1 MKKITKRIVCGAL
14 SALLAA
20 STIAG
25 EALRSNADGKTLT
38 AASTS
43 SAKFTD
49 VTGQFDTTAL
59 REENFNSSV
68 LENEQ
73 APKYETRTVM
83 VTLEGD
89 NLVKRSQADGY
100 SVQGYL
106 QSFTGSRATA
116 EIKKEQ
122 NDFLKR
128 LSKTGIP
135 YALEN
140 TYNTVLNA
148 VAIEVDTQYV
158 SRIKQMDG
166 VKSAVI
172 TTEYSV
178 PKAITTSSAEDV
190 TNQTSVY
197 DTGIYDSGEYA
208 KYGEGSLVAILDTG
222 LDYTHDAYQKTP
234 DGATWDE
241 AAVEDIFADLEN
253 QGITLNVTKRSGAT
267 ASDVFVSK
275 KVPFAYDY
283 ADDDADVYPS
293 YSNHG
298 THVAGII
305 GGYDENGYTD
315 KDGEQINET
324 FRGVVPDA
332 QLVIC
337 KVFTDDLDDEDL
349 GGAVAEDIVAALED
363 CVNIGV
369 DVINMSLG
377 TSCGFTTTDDGDD
390 EGMMLNEVYD
400 SIKAAGISL
409 VCAASNDYSSAYG
422 GTFGTNLIKY
432 PDSGTVGSP
441 STFASALSV
450 ASISGQ
456 KSPYMIGKDN
466 KGNDAY
472 VFYEESRDG
481 NGNAYEFAKQMQPYL
496 TNGEVE
502 YVVIPGYGEGAD
514 YSSSTI
520 QSLFKN
526 KDGVSLNRVALVQRG
541 NSTFK
546 EKVELAM
553 AAGAVG
559 IIVYNNVAGVIRM
572 NLGEIEN
579 PIPAVSIDMESGST
593 LVNAAKSHSSRRV
606 GTLKIS
612 EDTKAGPFM
621 SDFSSWGPTYDLK
634 LKPEI
639 TAHGGEITS
648 TVPGGY
654 GEQSGT
660 SMASPN
666 MAGVMAIIRNYIKTL
681 ALRTSG
687 TTDELAISAN
697 VLALVKDE
705 HGNID
710 PVKLNRLANQLIM
723 STATMVKDQAGRTY
737 SPRKQGAGLGSLENV
752 VSKTQAFLSTDL
764 ESGLQAGDYTAD
776 GRPKLELG
784 DDPEMNGEYAMS
796 FKLTNFGT
804 GALSFTTN
812 HLVLTET
819 IAKSG
824 LAVAEQSYTL
834 SPDSVAW
841 TLSEGNGAL
850 EDGTLTVAAG
860 ATVTLSVQ
868 IKLSNKDKTY
878 LNKFENGMYVEG
890 FLQLVSQNSKTQCS
904 LNIPFLG
911 FYGDWYQAP
920 MLDYTA
926 FEVAESDKTESKEED
941 KIKASIWATL
951 PYNTYYNEK
960 YIVPMGSYVYLLDEN
975 DDKMYANEAYCSVSR
990 YNEFYGEDSTMNYM
1004 TSTAIK
1010 AVYAGLLR
1018 NAKYVRY
1025 KMYNEQ
1031 TGELVY
1037 TGECNRVG
1045 KAYTGGAASGIPANV
1060 EIELSP
1066 EAQNLAANGRYTL
1079 KFEFFACAEGKDAQ
1093 GNYIY
1098 PESAPEEN
1106 TYEFTFTVD
1115 YEAPILQDARV
1126 RYENYKVDNVEKQRI
1141 YLDVDVYDNHYAQAV
1156 MLCYPK
1162 KRFNFETGKD
1172 ETVLQLA
1179 TEYPTPVRQP
1189 NKNGTTT
1196 VSIEVTDI
1204 YEKYG
1209 SQLYV
1214 QLDDY
1219 AINSCLYQIDISKA
1233 NDNMLPGS
1241 FELAEGESNIT
1252 LGVYQTHKVALVY
1265 EGNANLSNFHF
1276 SSSDSSVALVKNGEI
1291 VGMKAGSAVITVLSA
1306 DGNTRR
1312 EINVTVTEE
1321 GAVALPS
1328 FSISYG
1334 VIKTAEEALTKAQ
1347 GTVEVKANK
1356 KYTLDIVKD
1365 PWYYPTDGMTVVWS
1379 TDNPAVATL
1388 NKTSPSIA
1396 GSVEISTLKKGSAT
1410 ITARIYKD
1418 GVQMPYSTLV
1428 RLRVI
1433 NEFDAENY
1441 TLYSYNGI
1449 PEDGLLVIPEDLNVM
1464 TIAEQAFK
1472 DNDTIKK
1479 IVIPSTVTE
1488 IQKRAFE
1495 NCSAL
1500 EEVYFVSQ
1508 QHRVKANGDIDKT
1521 IDWADLS
1528 MIYERAFYNCTNLKK
1543 IDLSNVK
1550 TITVGKE
1557 CFYNCSSL
1565 SQIIDQE
1572 GEPTSIGTMHHSA
1585 FKNCTSLVS
1594 VNLTGLHMAGD
1605 NVFEGC
1611 TALESIETGKFTAIG
1626 KNMFKGCEN
1635 LYEPITIKTPKIGEG
1650 AFENC
1655 IYLKG
1660 VTLDNSGDATMK
1672 FDIGAR
1678 AFAGC
1683 GTALTDGF
1691 SINFN
1696 GVAIRTIGKN
1706 AFKGT
1711 KVADVV
1717 INNTTDV
1724 SALRFGGMAFDGI
1737 NVIVQDGSTK
1747 FKADDDGAV
1756 YQLNAN
1762 GVAEKLLLLGSVS
1775 GDTFTVPDSVK
1786 EIGSYAF
1793 ANVRGLKEVILG
1805 ASVSKIGEGAFEGSS
1820 VQTVDLS
1827 RAGALT
1833 EISSRAFY
1841 GSAIGGVSLPASV
1854 TKLGDYVFANSAISS
1869 FEANGLKEMGDY
1881 NFMNCDNLTQI
1892 TLASAITRMGEGTF
1906 MNCAALK
1913 TATLPAVQS
1922 LGMGTFIG
1930 SGIENVIFADG
1941 ATTTGEYTFY
1951 KTGLTSVE
1959 LAPTQTVIGEG
1970 AFMGCYKLEQVTLPL
1985 TIQKVEMQA
1994 FADARKLSVVNNVDK
2009 VEYIGDGSFMN
2020 TAVTSLALWKAKD
2033 IGYAAFYAEHSKL
2046 QTVDMPVVETI
2057 GSYAFRNVKMTTL
2070 HLPAT
2075 LKTLGAGAFDNAQS
2089 LEVVTFP
2096 DGNDS
2101 FMAEDNV
2108 VYRYL
2113 NADKTEYELVF
2124 YATNRT
2130 AIREQS
2136 GEKTYRV
2143 KDGTLSI
2150 LANAFSNL
2158 YKAESSSQYGL
2169 DKVILPYTLNTI
2181 GDSAFYNS
2189 GIKSFVFE
2197 SVQAPILESSFK
2209 QYVADMV
2216 ESNANVDQSS
2226 YYKGLYYTNFETE
2239 LLDYTHY
2246 GNKQSSL
2253 TIYYP
2258 ANGVGYDNYI
2268 YGSYFGVKTVTAIA
2282 KTDATRGLIAAIAA
2296 LKSPDEV
2303 RAWKQQSASNT
2314 AAKQEVIA
2322 FASQVQ
2328 AARMAYNNVAVD
2340 ANQIAFLSA
2349 EEVQKLADVEL
2360 AVREVKKHF
2369 NIPVNIS
2376 YLRVDE
2382 TSTHRS
2388 EYEVGEIFDMT
2399 GLVVRIIYEDGSTE
2413 IADASKLTLVTDKPL
2428 NPQEYI
2434 VARVQYQDGNV
2445 IKTCSIN
2452 ITYKEQTS
2460 AGEQGGDNTAL
2471 VVCLIVVGVLL
2482 VGGAAAFVLIKFGKK
2497 KSQAATEEQTQPQ
2510 EETAQS
2516 GEDTD
2521 ANANE

>member
-1 MKKITKRIVCGAL
+1 MKKTTKRIVCGAL

-73 APKYETRTVM
+73 APKYETRSVM

-89 NLVKRSQADGY
+89 NLVNRSKADGY

-166 VKSAVI
+166 VKSVVI

-178 PKAITTSSAEDV
+178 PKAITTSSAENV

-197 DTGIYDSGEYA
+197 DTGIYDSGAYA
-208 KYGEGSLVAILDTG
+208 SYGAGSLVAILDTG

-234 DGATWDE
+234 SVVTWDE
-241 AAVEDIFADLEN
+241 EAVEDIFADLEK
-253 QGITLNVTKRSGAT
+253 QGITLNVTKRSGA
-267 ASDVFVSK
+267 AANDVFVSN

-324 FRGVVPDA
+324 FKGVVPDA

-349 GGAVAEDIVAALED
+349 GGAVAEDIIAALED

-422 GTFGTNLIKY
+422 GTFGTNLTKY

-472 VFYEESRDG
+472 VFYEESRDM
-481 NGNAYEFAKQMQPYL
+481 NGNANNFAEDMQSYL

-606 GTLKIS
+606 GKLKIS
-612 EDTKAGPFM
+612 QDTKAGPFM

-666 MAGVMAIIRNYIKTL
+666 MAGVMAIIRNYIKAL
-681 ALRTSG
+681 ALRTGG
-687 TTDELAISAN
+687 TADEQTIAQN
-697 VLALVKDE
+697 VLALVKDAN
-705 HGNID
+705 GNID

-752 VSKTQAFLSTDL
+752 VTKTQAFLSTDL
-764 ESGLQAGDYTAD
+764 ESNLQAGDYTAD

-784 DDPEMNGEYAMS
+784 DDPEMKGEYTMS
-796 FKLTNFGT
+796 FNLTNFGVSE
-804 GALSFTTN
+804 LVFTTN

-834 SPDSVAW
+834 SPDAVVWSVD
-841 TLSEGNGAL
+841 GNEVG
-850 EDGTLTVAAG
+850 EDKAVRVAGGQSVSITV
-860 ATVTLSVQ
+860 S
-868 IKLSNKDKTY
+868 IYLSNKDKTY
-878 LNKFENGMYVEG
+878 LDKFENGMYVEG
-890 FLQLVSQNSKTQCS
+890 FLQLVSQNSAQCS

-960 YIVPMGSYVYLLDEN
+960 YIVPMGSYVYLLDDN

-1045 KAYTGGAASGIPANV
+1045 KAYTGGSASGIPANV
-1060 EIELSP
+1060 EIKLSP

-1079 KFEFFACAEGKDAQ
+1079 KFEFFACAEGKDAE

-1141 YLDVDVYDNHYAQAV
+1141 YLDVDVYDNHYAQSV

-1162 KRFNFETGKD
+1162 KRFNFELGKD

-1252 LGVYQTHKVALVY
+1252 LGVYQTHKVALEY
-1265 EGNANLSNFHF
+1265 AGNANLSNFHF

-1291 VGMKAGSAVITVLSA
+1291 VGMKAGRAVITVLSA

-1312 EINVTVTEE
+1312 EINVTVTQE

-1334 VIKTAEEALTKAQ
+1334 VIKTADEALTKAQ

-1388 NKTSPSIA
+1388 NKTSTSIA
-1396 GSVEISTLKKGSAT
+1396 GNVEISTLKKGSAT

-1441 TLYSYNGI
+1441 TLYSYNGV
-1449 PEDGLLVIPEDLNVM
+1449 PENGLLVIPEDLNVM

-1528 MIYERAFYNCTNLKK
+1528 MVYERAFYNCTNLKK

-1557 CFYNCSSL
+1557 CFYNCTSL

-1594 VNLTGLHMAGD
+1594 INLTGLHMAGD

-1611 TALESIETGKFTAIG
+1611 TALESIQTGKFTAIG

-1635 LYEPITIKTPKIGEG
+1635 LYEPITIKTTKIGEG

-1655 IYLKG
+1655 IWLQG

-1683 GTALTDGF
+1683 GTALTQGF

-1696 GVAIRTIGKN
+1696 GVAIRSIGKN

-1711 KVADVV
+1711 KVTKMI
-1717 INNTTDV
+1717 INDTTDV
-1724 SALRFGGMAFDGI
+1724 SALRFGGMAFDG
-1737 NVIVQDGSTK
+1737 VEVEVQSGSTK
-1747 FKADDDGAV
+1747 FQATGGAI
-1756 YQLNAN
+1756 YALNAN

-1775 GDTFTVPDSVK
+1775 GTQFIVPDTVK

-1793 ANVRGLKEVILG
+1793 ANVRGLKKVVLG
-1805 ASVSKIGEGAFEGSS
+1805 TSVSKIGEGAFEGSS
-1820 VQTVDLS
+1820 VQELDCSAAT
-1827 RAGALT
+1827 ALT
-1833 EISSRAFY
+1833 EIAPRAFY

-1854 TKLGDYVFANSAISS
+1854 IKLGDYAFANSAVSAFTAS
-1869 FEANGLKEMGDY
+1869 GLQEIGSHV
-1881 NFMNCDNLTQI
+1881 FMNCDNLTQI
-1892 TLASAITRMGEGTF
+1892 TLASSIARMGDGTF

-1913 TATLPAVQS
+1913 TAMLPAVKS

-1930 SGIENVIFADG
+1930 SGIENAIFADG
-1941 ATTTGEYTFY
+1941 ATTTGEHTFY
-1951 KTGLTSVE
+1951 GTGLKSVT
-1959 LAPTQTVIGEG
+1959 LVSTQTVIGAC
-1970 AFMGCYKLEQVTLPL
+1970 AFMGCDKLETVYLPTTVQRIEL
-1985 TIQKVEMQA
+1985 QA
-1994 FADARKLSVVNNVDK
+1994 FADARKLSVVGGLDRA
-2009 VEYIGDGSFMN
+2009 EYIGDGAFMN
-2020 TAVTSLALWKAKD
+2020 TALASITLNKAKY
-2033 IGYAAFYAEHSKL
+2033 IGYAAFYAERSKL

-2057 GSYAFRNVKMTTL
+2057 GSYAFRNAKMATL
-2070 HLPAT
+2070 PLPAT
-2075 LKTLGAGAFDNAQS
+2075 LKTLGAGAFDNAQNLS
-2089 LEVVTFP
+2089 GVTFP
-2096 DGNDS
+2096 GGNDS

-2113 NADKTEYELVF
+2113 NEDKTEYELVF
-2124 YATNRT
+2124 YAAYRT
-2130 AIREQS
+2130 ATRDQS
-2136 GEKTYRV
+2136 GEKSYRV

-2189 GIKSFVFE
+2189 GIQSFVFE

-2209 QYVADMV
+2209 KYVADMV

-2226 YYKGLYYTNFETE
+2226 YYKGLYYTNFENE
-2239 LLDYTHY
+2239 LLDYTQY

-2303 RAWKQQSASNT
+2303 RAWKQQSASNA

-2382 TSTHRS
+2382 TSAHRS

-2434 VARVQYQDGNV
+2434 VARVQYKDGNV
-2445 IKTCSIN
+2445 TKTCSIN

-2482 VGGAAAFVLIKFGKK
+2482 AGGAAAFVLIKFGKK
-2497 KSQAATEEQTQPQ
+2497 KSQAVAENEQAEAQ
-2510 EETAQS
+2510 EQAQS
-2516 GEDTD
+2516 NEDTND
-2521 ANANE
+2521 SANE